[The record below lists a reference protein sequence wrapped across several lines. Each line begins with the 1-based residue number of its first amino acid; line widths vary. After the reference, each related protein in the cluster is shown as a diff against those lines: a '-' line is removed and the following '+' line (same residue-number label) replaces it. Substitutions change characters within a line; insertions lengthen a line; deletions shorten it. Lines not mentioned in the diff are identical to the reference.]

1 MKREIKTR
9 QQLIERLNNI
19 DRKCIDECL
28 HFHDLK
34 TLYESKEYKL
44 SSRDKADIKKV
55 AAIEDDPETLKA
67 YIDSKAV
74 EEDLEED
81 FDNDFIE
88 YKGYYIEHGFY
99 NGLDSI
105 EYDDYTVQYCGDDY
119 GFSSVKDAKKFI
131 DEISEQDDLYEDTDV
146 EKDIKNYAKE
156 LVKSI
161 SPKLKS
167 YVTKSYNNCVKEYG
181 KKGAIDTLK
190 YIYFY
195 VYLTGDKEAFD
206 NDDYLYSLVYDLTQN
221 SSNNPED
228 LSDYLW
234 YYIREFIREYFSKK
248 YLNKEYTIKDLKE
261 DINRY
266 SDNKITGNT
275 WQEFISNIEAQ
286 TKYDVDSAYKRRP
299 EKWIELIN
307 KETGDIFDAEV
318 TNYFD
323 SSYELM
329 LYNVTPKYE
338 SLKESQS
345 SFDKQ
350 TIEGIEK
357 VISDNIEG
365 WYYDGRRPMGSPIT
379 TNELK
384 QIAKQINDDRDYYN
398 DAFGLDKLPNHV
410 SYKLLLRILKD
421 AGGYDYDD
429 VESLDESIL
438 TNDEYDYF
446 NVYDENGLVGEYPT
460 YEDAKNAC
468 GDGCTINGVVQ
479 YGGDEFEETPLN
491 EDAML
496 EAGLS
501 IIPFE
506 YYIYFDG
513 EALSEES
520 FEYERDNVFKDADD
534 NLYKFLNSDLVKNKV
549 NEKLGITIEEIE
561 FVDYLSSSE
570 DIQGL
575 LNVYIA
581 ENNKVSIENLFE
593 VLNNLVYKWN
603 YNTTVTIQG
612 SKRDVDDWDEWEADL
627 NAVAEL
633 DYSE

>member
-1 MKREIKTR
+1 MKKQIKTR

-34 TLYESKEYKL
+34 TLYESKEHKL

-81 FDNDFIE
+81 FDNDVIE

-99 NGLDSI
+99 GGD
-105 EYDDYTVQYCGDDY
+105 EYTVQYDGDDVE
-119 GFSSVKDAKKFI
+119 FNSVEDAKQFI
-131 DEISEQDDLYEDTDV
+131 DEVSEDDLY
-146 EKDIKNYAKE
+146 
-156 LVKSI
+156 
-161 SPKLKS
+161 
-167 YVTKSYNNCVKEYG
+167 
-181 KKGAIDTLK
+181 
-190 YIYFY
+190 
-195 VYLTGDKEAFD
+195 
-206 NDDYLYSLVYDLTQN
+206 
-221 SSNNPED
+221 
-228 LSDYLW
+228 
-234 YYIREFIREYFSKK
+234 
-248 YLNKEYTIKDLKE
+248 E

-286 TKYDVDSAYKRRP
+286 TKYDVDSSYKRRP

-318 TNYFD
+318 TKYFD
-323 SSYELM
+323 GSYELM

-338 SLKESQS
+338 SLNE
-345 SFDKQ
+345 
-350 TIEGIEK
+350 TIL
-357 VISDNIEG
+357 
-365 WYYDGRRPMGSPIT
+365 SP
-379 TNELK
+379 E
-384 QIAKQINDDRDYYN
+384 
-398 DAFGLDKLPNHV
+398 
-410 SYKLLLRILKD
+410 
-421 AGGYDYDD
+421 
-429 VESLDESIL
+429 
-438 TNDEYDYF
+438 DEYDYF
-446 NVYDENGLVGEYPT
+446 AVYEGDKLIGEYPT
-460 YEDAKNAC
+460 YDAALEAADIGLNDWLYKNYGIYADDLTDDDYERARKDFDEK
-468 GDGCTINGVVQ
+468 GKRVINGVVQ

-534 NLYKFLNSDLVKNKV
+534 NLHTFLNSDLVKNKV
-549 NEKLGITIEEIE
+549 NEKLGITIEDIE

-603 YNTTVTIQG
+603 YNTTITIQG

>member
-1 MKREIKTR
+1 MKKQIKTR

-81 FDNDFIE
+81 FDNDVIE

-119 GFSSVKDAKKFI
+119 EFSSVKEAKQFI
-131 DEISEQDDLYEDTDV
+131 DEISEQDDYYDYEDPDP
-146 EKDIKNYAKE
+146 E
-156 LVKSI
+156 LTSDDMNAGYWYESLLDESVDSI
-161 SPKLKS
+161 
-167 YVTKSYNNCVKEYG
+167 
-181 KKGAIDTLK
+181 
-190 YIYFY
+190 
-195 VYLTGDKEAFD
+195 
-206 NDDYLYSLVYDLTQN
+206 
-221 SSNNPED
+221 
-228 LSDYLW
+228 
-234 YYIREFIREYFSKK
+234 
-248 YLNKEYTIKDLKE
+248 
-261 DINRY
+261 
-266 SDNKITGNT
+266 NKITGNT

-323 SSYELM
+323 GSYELM

-379 TNELK
+379 INELK

-410 SYKLLLRILKD
+410 SYKILLRILKD

-496 EAGLS
+496 EAGLG
-501 IIPFE
+501 IVPFE

-520 FEYERDNVFKDADD
+520 FEYEREQVFKDADD
-534 NLYKFLNSDLVKNKV
+534 NLYTFLNSDLVKNKV
-549 NEKLGITIEEIE
+549 NEELSLTIEEIE
-561 FVDYLSSSE
+561 FVDYLISSE

-575 LNVYIA
+575 LNVYIS
-581 ENNKVSIENLFE
+581 ENNKASIENLFE
-593 VLNNLVYKWN
+593 VLNRLVYKWN

-627 NAVAEL
+627 HAVAEL